1 MGRLV
6 WLASYPKSGN
16 TWLRLLLHNFV
27 LQPES
32 PFDINRLDAFSTSE
46 DMARHFRRLDPR
58 PATEYTAAEVQRMR
72 PLVHRALRDGRD
84 GVVFVKTHNAAVAVG
99 GVPLVTP
106 DATWGAVV
114 VVRDPRDVAVSYSH
128 HFAVGVDE
136 AIGIM
141 ERDDA
146 TTGGTDT
153 RVLGWPGS
161 WSLHVASWTAQAS
174 PRVHVMRY
182 EDLVA
187 DTVAAAGGMIRFFG
201 LEVPE
206 ARLARAVAAS
216 RFEVAQAQERRSGF
230 VEHPPGRG
238 AFFRQGRAG
247 GWREVLSAAQA
258 GRVEAAHGV
267 QMARLGYL

>member
-27 LQPES
+27 LQPAA

-46 DMARHFRRLDPR
+46 DMARHYHRHDPR
-58 PATEYTAAEVQRMR
+58 PSPEYSVTDVQRMR
-72 PLVHRALRDGRD
+72 PLVHRDLRDGRD
-84 GVVFVKTHNAAVAVG
+84 GVVFVKTHNAALVVD

-106 DATWGAVV
+106 EATWAAVV

-128 HFAVGVDE
+128 HFAVGIDE

-141 ERDDA
+141 ERPDA
-146 TTGGTDT
+146 MTGGTQT

-187 DTVAAAGGMIRFFG
+187 DTLAAAAGMIRFFG

-206 ARLARAVAAS
+206 ARLARAVADS
-216 RFEVAQAQERRSGF
+216 RFEVAQGQERRAGC

-238 AFFRQGRAG
+238 AFFRQGHAG
-247 GWREVLSAAQA
+247 GWREVLSDAQA
-258 GRVEAAHGV
+258 ARIEAAHGE
-267 QMARLGYL
+267 QMARFGYS